1 MISFQLPFAENGL
14 KSYASCRYVPGFRQC
29 GVDNRTLIRSQA
41 VIANKKCGA
50 VTLGATSAN

>member
-29 GVDNRTLIRSQA
+29 GVDNLTLICSRGSSL
-41 VIANKKCGA
+41 IK
-50 VTLGATSAN
+50 SAAP